1 MPYPCQ
7 KPRLVKKQPNLT
19 GLRLIAGKFISF
31 GPRHALET
39 AAATAAAAAGCSEF
53 PLWVLSVSSLGEFPL
68 SVPSISSLCQFPAL
82 PDLAP
87 VPPWLQKSELL
98 CFGFYSKT
106 IRYDEPIHNV

>member
-7 KPRLVKKQPNLT
+7 KPRLIKKQPNLT

-68 SVPSISSLCQFPAL
+68 SVPSVSSLQNQQNKRDLKIGPPILDLGTHL
-82 PDLAP
+82 PVLKKHYRGP
-87 VPPWLQKSELL
+87 
-98 CFGFYSKT
+98 F
-106 IRYDEPIHNV
+106 NVNVV

>member
-39 AAATAAAAAGCSEF
+39 AAATAAAAAAAAGW
-53 PLWVLSVSSLGEFPL
+53 LGVVSSL
-68 SVPSISSLCQFPAL
+68 C
-82 PDLAP
+82 
-87 VPPWLQKSELL
+87 
-98 CFGFYSKT
+98 GFS
-106 IRYDEPIHNV
+106 R